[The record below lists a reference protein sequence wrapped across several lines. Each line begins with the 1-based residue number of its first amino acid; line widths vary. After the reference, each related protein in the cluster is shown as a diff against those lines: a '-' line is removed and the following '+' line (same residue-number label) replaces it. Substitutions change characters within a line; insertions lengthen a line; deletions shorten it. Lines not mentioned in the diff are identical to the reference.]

1 MASKHTNVKTRSEHK
16 RAAGNSERKTD
27 HLLPT
32 QLQLLKKLF
41 SPTLKGR
48 EITFK
53 KVTLLK
59 RVTMLPFLRKNQ

>member
-27 HLLPT
+27 LLPT